1 VRYFGDAYTA
11 MTDSDALVIAT
22 EWDEFRAL
30 DLRRVKALL
39 REPVLVDLRNI
50 YPRAAAEHV
59 GLAYT
64 AVGR

>member
-1 VRYFGDAYTA
+1 
-11 MTDSDALVIAT
+11 
-22 EWDEFRAL
+22 
-30 DLRRVKALL
+30 LRRVKALL

-50 YPRAAAEHV
+50 YPRDAVEAI